1 MRVSD
6 AIELLRLLVHLLEAD
21 LLYDDDTS
29 SGCVFWEVWCMA
41 RNDDRYRSAARPSR
55 CFGSKSPLAE
65 GRLESWRSNIA

>member
-29 SGCVFWEVWCMA
+29 SGCV
-41 RNDDRYRSAARPSR
+41 
-55 CFGSKSPLAE
+55 CFGRF
-65 GRLESWRSNIA
+65 GVWLEMMIAIDLLPDLRVALVVNHQLLKVVLKAGDRI